1 MRGLR
6 GRIVARGDASNLAEP
21 RRQLVR
27 TKVQPLAISIWLGV
41 ELVQARPGFQSF
53 GYGMIKPSPF
63 RLVVRT
69 SSFHVEDTGSIPV
82 RDNLLGEAS
91 EGPPRVGQEVHGTVP

>member
-1 MRGLR
+1 MVNPKGLR
-6 GRIVARGDASNLAEP
+6 GGTTDRSASTSCHKQN
-21 RRQLVR
+21 
-27 TKVQPLAISIWLGV
+27 IWLGV

-69 SSFHVEDTGSIPV
+69 SSFHVEETGSIPV